1 MKVFYLSFLTNLLL
15 TRNMLRFNSA
25 SKNTKADRY
34 SSINIRKIYIIKKFI
49 ISTIEKIILFIFFII
64 SLHIHHYHLTFV
76 GQYAVSHMKF
86 K

>member
-49 ISTIEKIILFIFFII
+49 ISTIEKIILFIFFYHFTSHT
-64 SLHIHHYHLTFV
+64 SLS
-76 GQYAVSHMKF
+76 SHF
-86 K
+86 RRSIRGFTYEI